1 MKEQNLESKSS
12 YEKLFYDHLYLVEIL
27 IKKFKY
33 SYLDRDDLRQAGL
46 MGLFQ
51 AALHFDKNKNVLFST
66 YATYY
71 VIGEIKK
78 EIRNNRLLKLNE
90 KINKIKVLL
99 NSNNTIEEISNQ
111 TGYSKELINEAL
123 ISSDRI
129 VYLEDQNNC
138 NNPIVANNNYFYEQL
153 KQRIEEISQSNDKK
167 IQRIAFVLYLRYFEK
182 LTQKEIGKRLNL
194 SQSQVSRLLIVGK
207 KII

>member
-138 NNPIVANNNYFYEQL
+138 NNPIVSNNNDFYEQL

-167 IQRIAFVLYLRYFEK
+167 IERIAFILYLSYFEK

-207 KII
+207 KMI

>member
-138 NNPIVANNNYFYEQL
+138 NNPIVSNNNDFYEQL

-167 IQRIAFVLYLRYFEK
+167 IERIAFILYLRYFEK

-207 KII
+207 KMI

>member
-51 AALHFDKNKNVLFST
+51 AAMHFDKNKNVLFST

-71 VIGEIKK
+71 VIGEIKR

-138 NNPIVANNNYFYEQL
+138 NNPIVSNNNDFYEQL
-153 KQRIEEISQSNDKK
+153 KQRIEEISRSNDKK

>member
-138 NNPIVANNNYFYEQL
+138 NNPIVANNNDFYEQL

-207 KII
+207 KLI

>member
-138 NNPIVANNNYFYEQL
+138 NNPIVSNNNDFYEQL

-207 KII
+207 KLI

>member
-138 NNPIVANNNYFYEQL
+138 NNPIVSNNNDFYEQL

-207 KII
+207 KMI

>member
-129 VYLEDQNNC
+129 VYLEHQNNC
-138 NNPIVANNNYFYEQL
+138 NNPIVSNNNDFYEQL

>member
-138 NNPIVANNNYFYEQL
+138 NNPIVSNNNDFYEQL

>member
-138 NNPIVANNNYFYEQL
+138 NNPIVANNNDFYEQL

-167 IQRIAFVLYLRYFEK
+167 IQRIAFVFYLRYFEK

>member
-138 NNPIVANNNYFYEQL
+138 NNPIVSNNNDFYEQL

-167 IQRIAFVLYLRYFEK
+167 IERIAFILYLSYFEK

>member
-51 AALHFDKNKNVLFST
+51 AAMHFDKNKNVLFST

-138 NNPIVANNNYFYEQL
+138 NNPIVANNNDFYEQL

>member
-51 AALHFDKNKNVLFST
+51 AAMHFDKNKNVLFST

-71 VIGEIKK
+71 VIGEIKR

-138 NNPIVANNNYFYEQL
+138 NNPIVSNNNDFYEQL

-207 KII
+207 KMI

>member
-138 NNPIVANNNYFYEQL
+138 NNPIVSNNNDFYEQL

-167 IQRIAFVLYLRYFEK
+167 IQRIAFILYLRYFEK

-207 KII
+207 KMI

>member
-138 NNPIVANNNYFYEQL
+138 NNPIVSNNNDFYEQL

-167 IQRIAFVLYLRYFEK
+167 IQRIAFILYLRYFKK

-207 KII
+207 KMI